1 MVRSGFLCPLMACVA
16 WAFLSVQHGW
26 LLWLLLLLYMAVQRE
41 TTSIL
46 MEILAS
52 WWASVVL
59 LMRET

>member
-1 MVRSGFLCPLMACVA
+1 
-16 WAFLSVQHGW
+16 
-26 LLWLLLLLYMAVQRE
+26 LWLLLLLYMAVQRE
-41 TTSIL
+41 MTSIL